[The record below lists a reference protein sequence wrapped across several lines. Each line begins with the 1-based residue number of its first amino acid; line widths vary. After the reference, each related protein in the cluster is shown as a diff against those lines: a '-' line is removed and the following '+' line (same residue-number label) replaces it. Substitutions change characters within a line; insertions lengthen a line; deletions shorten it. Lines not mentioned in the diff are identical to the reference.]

1 MAAESVDGVAR
12 HLAGFRP
19 GAAPGGPV
27 MVSSAAARSHGVRDP
42 GVTTGTRWIWRGC
55 MFWGTAGERSRRCGW
70 LAAWKTITIHAA
82 RLNITTIG
90 ITMGA
95 RLDPV
100 IVTTSSACAC
110 RFQRGEGAPAGSVA
124 LSH

>member
-1 MAAESVDGVAR
+1 
-12 HLAGFRP
+12 
-19 GAAPGGPV
+19 
-27 MVSSAAARSHGVRDP
+27 
-42 GVTTGTRWIWRGC
+42 
-55 MFWGTAGERSRRCGW
+55 MFWGTAVERSRHCGW

-100 IVTTSSACAC
+100 IVTTSACAR
-110 RFQRGEGAPAGSVA
+110 RFQRRGRRSG
-124 LSH
+124 